1 MQLQPAVNEIK
12 KRLTKE
18 TQQTFLK
25 NVKKEKYFNLE
36 KNSITTTITH
46 KQTKEK
52 QSKSGKDGP

>member
-12 KRLTKE
+12 KKTDERNSTNFFKKCE
-18 TQQTFLK
+18 
-25 NVKKEKYFNLE
+25 KEKYFNLE

-52 QSKSGKDGP
+52 QSKSG